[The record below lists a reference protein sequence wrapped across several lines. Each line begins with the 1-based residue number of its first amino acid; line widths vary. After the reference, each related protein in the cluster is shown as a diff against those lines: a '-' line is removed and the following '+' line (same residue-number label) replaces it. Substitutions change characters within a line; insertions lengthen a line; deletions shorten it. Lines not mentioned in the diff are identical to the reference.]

1 MSGSDDN
8 TRVRELEA
16 RLADAHRQQTAMS
29 EVLRVIS
36 SSPADT
42 RPVFEMIARH
52 AMQLCDSQ
60 FCAVFRFDGELIHL
74 VAHHG
79 LSPEGTVAYERGFP
93 RRPSRI
99 NAIGRAIQDRAFV
112 EIPDV
117 EADPEYG
124 NRDLARAV
132 TFRAILAVPLLFNG
146 QPLGGIA
153 VSRASVGPFPGKHID
168 LLRTFADQAVI
179 AIENVRVFRALGAR
193 TEALTRSVD
202 EMRALGEIGQ
212 AVSST
217 LDLDTVLMT
226 IISHAVEL
234 SQADAGGTIYEFDE
248 AAEVFVPRASHGMSD
263 AMVAGLRESRIGL
276 GETSLGK
283 CAQRRA
289 PFQMP
294 DIGLMSEGP
303 VRDLLLRED
312 VRAVLAVPLLREER
326 VIGGLV
332 IRRKAVG
339 EFSPSVVTL
348 LQTLSSQSVLAIQNA
363 RLFRELADKGKQ
375 LEVASQLKSQFLA
388 NMSHELRTPLNAI
401 IGVTEMLHEDAVDLK
416 REDEFEPLGRVL
428 RAARHL
434 LALINDILDLSKIEA
449 GKMDIHIESF
459 AIGPLIEDVVQTIAT
474 MATKNGNEVVVDVA
488 SDLGTMRADQTRI
501 RQALLNL
508 ASNANKFTEN
518 GTVTIGARRGVEA
531 GREWVTLAVTDTG
544 IGLTPEQMGKLFQDF
559 VQADAST
566 TRKYGGTG
574 LGLAI
579 SRRFCQMMGGDIAV
593 ASEPGRG
600 STFTIRL
607 PAEVG
612 AVQPAAA
619 VRDAAASRASGT
631 GSEAPTILVVDDDQ
645 TVREIIERHLTRE
658 GFAVV
663 TARGGQEGLRLAR
676 ELHPAAITLDVM
688 MADLDGWT
696 VLAAIKGDPELADI
710 PVILV
715 SIVDEKNRGYAL
727 GATDYLVKPVDRA
740 RLSGVLRNI
749 CGAAGRRVLLVDDD
763 DTVRRGMR
771 QALEKDGWQVG
782 EAENGRVALVRLA
795 EARPDII
802 MLDLMM
808 PEMDGFEF
816 LVEMRSRAEWR
827 DVPVL
832 VVTAKDLTTEE
843 QSRLNGD
850 VERVLQKG
858 SSELDEMLQEI
869 SRVLPGSIERGRGKK
884 VPGGTS

>member
-1 MSGSDDN
+1 
-8 TRVRELEA
+8 
-16 RLADAHRQQTAMS
+16 
-29 EVLRVIS
+29 
-36 SSPADT
+36 
-42 RPVFEMIARH
+42 
-52 AMQLCDSQ
+52 
-60 FCAVFRFDGELIHL
+60 
-74 VAHHG
+74 
-79 LSPEGTVAYERGFP
+79 
-93 RRPSRI
+93 
-99 NAIGRAIQDRAFV
+99 
-112 EIPDV
+112 
-117 EADPEYG
+117 
-124 NRDLARAV
+124 
-132 TFRAILAVPLLFNG
+132 
-146 QPLGGIA
+146 
-153 VSRASVGPFPGKHID
+153 
-168 LLRTFADQAVI
+168 
-179 AIENVRVFRALGAR
+179 
-193 TEALTRSVD
+193 
-202 EMRALGEIGQ
+202 
-212 AVSST
+212 
-217 LDLDTVLMT
+217 
-226 IISHAVEL
+226 
-234 SQADAGGTIYEFDE
+234 
-248 AAEVFVPRASHGMSD
+248 
-263 AMVAGLRESRIGL
+263 
-276 GETSLGK
+276 
-283 CAQRRA
+283 
-289 PFQMP
+289 
-294 DIGLMSEGP
+294 
-303 VRDLLLRED
+303 
-312 VRAVLAVPLLREER
+312 
-326 VIGGLV
+326 
-332 IRRKAVG
+332 
-339 EFSPSVVTL
+339 
-348 LQTLSSQSVLAIQNA
+348 
-363 RLFRELADKGKQ
+363 
-375 LEVASQLKSQFLA
+375 
-388 NMSHELRTPLNAI
+388 
-401 IGVTEMLHEDAVDLK
+401 
-416 REDEFEPLGRVL
+416 
-428 RAARHL
+428 
-434 LALINDILDLSKIEA
+434 
-449 GKMDIHIESF
+449 
-459 AIGPLIEDVVQTIAT
+459 
-474 MATKNGNEVVVDVA
+474 
-488 SDLGTMRADQTRI
+488 MRADQTRI

-508 ASNANKFTEN
+508 ASNANKFTEK
-518 GTVTIGARRGVEA
+518 GTVTIGARRSFEA
-531 GREWVTLAVTDTG
+531 GREWVTMAVTDTG